1 MCVEDSIWAGD
12 FFPKEFSG
20 TFFRNFFLGNLEIYI
35 ILKIKKNLEIFLRIS
50 VNFPELFYIQMGIV
64 MIVVILLGILVVGGV
79 IGLVVYLENKSKN
92 TEQDAKDVAWLFS

>member
-1 MCVEDSIWAGD
+1 MARR
-12 FFPKEFSG
+12 FFSKRI
-20 TFFRNFFLGNLEIYI
+20 FRNFFFGNLEIYI

-79 IGLVVYLENKSKN
+79 IGLVVYLETKSKN